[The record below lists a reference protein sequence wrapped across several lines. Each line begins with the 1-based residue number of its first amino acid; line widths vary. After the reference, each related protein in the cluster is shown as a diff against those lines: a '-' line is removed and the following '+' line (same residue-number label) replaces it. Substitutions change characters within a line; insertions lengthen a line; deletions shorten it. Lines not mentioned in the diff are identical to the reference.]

1 MSAKKSRLGKGF
13 NALFGEKDK
22 PAGAEELPLASIITN
37 AGQPRR
43 YFDEEALQDM
53 AASIKKHGLI
63 QPLVVRR
70 KGISYE
76 LIAGER
82 RYRAAKIAGLAAV
95 PVVIRDYDDKQSAE
109 IALIENLQR
118 EDLNPLEESEAY
130 DRLMRE
136 YGFTQEDMADTV
148 GKSRPYIANMVR
160 LLALPEEV
168 RQLLAEKKL
177 TAGQARPLL
186 SLSTEA
192 EKIQMARR
200 IIEKGLS
207 ARQIEALVKEVP
219 KKVKKQTPRKE
230 EAYFQSLEE
239 ELKKAVGASVH
250 IKTGRGKKK
259 YCGTIAISFP
269 NEKEFER
276 LIRFLKQLDE
286 E

>member
-22 PAGAEELPLASIITN
+22 PAVAEELPLASIVTN

-136 YGFTQEDMADTV
+136 LIE
-148 GKSRPYIANMVR
+148 
-160 LLALPEEV
+160 L
-168 RQLLAEKKL
+168 EKKNPSPD
-177 TAGQARPLL
+177 Q
-186 SLSTEA
+186 E
-192 EKIQMARR
+192 
-200 IIEKGLS
+200 
-207 ARQIEALVKEVP
+207 
-219 KKVKKQTPRKE
+219 
-230 EAYFQSLEE
+230 
-239 ELKKAVGASVH
+239 SVN
-250 IKTGRGKKK
+250 
-259 YCGTIAISFP
+259 Y
-269 NEKEFER
+269 
-276 LIRFLKQLDE
+276 
-286 E
+286 